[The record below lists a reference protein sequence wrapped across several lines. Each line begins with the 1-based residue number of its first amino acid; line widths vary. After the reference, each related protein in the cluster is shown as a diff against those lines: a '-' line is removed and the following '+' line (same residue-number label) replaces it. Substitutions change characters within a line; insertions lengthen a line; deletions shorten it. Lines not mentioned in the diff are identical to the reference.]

1 MRKNSVKKHLK
12 IGSIIVIKTGGM
24 YKVTELLER
33 KFVCEFIPV
42 LCENVYD
49 YRQEF
54 YYNIEMTIYN
64 KVISNC
70 V

>member
-1 MRKNSVKKHLK
+1 MRKKSVKKHLEV
-12 IGSIIVIKTGGM
+12 GSIIIIKTGEM

-49 YRQEF
+49 YKQEF
-54 YYNIEMTIYN
+54 YYNVEMTIYN
-64 KVISNC
+64 KAASNC
-70 V
+70 L

>member
-1 MRKNSVKKHLK
+1 
-12 IGSIIVIKTGGM
+12 M

-42 LCENVYD
+42 LCEKVYD

-54 YYNIEMTIYN
+54 YYNVEMIIYN
-64 KVISNC
+64 KAASNC
-70 V
+70 A